1 MQFEPSDRGA
11 AHLTRARESGTSA
24 GWSQERGLKGFP
36 FVRCSFIGEGQSALR
51 RTQKTPAEG
60 VAFDRGLLWNF
71 SPYLMTMR
79 RVVVLNEPER
89 NCTV

>member
-1 MQFEPSDRGA
+1 M
-11 AHLTRARESGTSA
+11 
-24 GWSQERGLKGFP
+24 
-36 FVRCSFIGEGQSALR
+36 LR
-51 RTQKTPAEG
+51 RKQKTPAEG

>member
-1 MQFEPSDRGA
+1 MLSR
-11 AHLTRARESGTSA
+11 
-24 GWSQERGLKGFP
+24 K
-36 FVRCSFIGEGQSALR
+36 
-51 RTQKTPAEG
+51 QKTPAEG
-60 VAFDRGLLWNF
+60 VAFDRGLFRGF